1 MISPNRVR
9 LKTPEWLD
17 RKRGDLVM
25 VDYLHETGI
34 IMGEPYVGDDGHAYV
49 SILLT
54 DTPAQRCESRL
65 APLDLPGMICKQ
77 LVQRTH
83 LLSRPTGIDPARSPS
98 IQDFSDDPSPGLTVG
113 LPIHIPVTNVDEYL
127 GAPFS
132 KAFLRCPPHPSM

>member
-83 LLSRPTGIDPARSPS
+83 LLSRPTGSVPHVLLFRTSFSRTRAPKTQKILPKVFRS
-98 IQDFSDDPSPGLTVG
+98 F
-113 LPIHIPVTNVDEYL
+113 
-127 GAPFS
+127 
-132 KAFLRCPPHPSM
+132 CP

>member
-83 LLSRPTGIDPARSPS
+83 LLSRPTGSVPHVLPFPDELLQDEGPQDTKNSSESFQEFLPLTIDEE
-98 IQDFSDDPSPGLTVG
+98 IQ
-113 LPIHIPVTNVDEYL
+113 
-127 GAPFS
+127 
-132 KAFLRCPPHPSM
+132 